1 MSATLKAKYYPKSS
15 FLEAE
20 VGNNPS
26 YVWRSIMAAM
36 DIVKA
41 GTRRKIGN
49 GESTKVWDD
58 SWLPD
63 KENGFLTTPMPEQLQ
78 GITVDG
84 FMNSEERRWDMEVV
98 KDICNSRDVELIK
111 RIQIPLMDKRDSWYW
126 LLEEEGDFTVKSCY
140 RWLQGENDASYRLFW
155 NKLWSLQMPHKVTNF
170 IWRVSKGCLPTASAL
185 AGKGKGKGK
194 GVSINTR
201 CPWCHNAEETDVH
214 VLFSCEFAKTVWYT
228 VGLSQ
233 VVQTIQNESV

>member
-15 FLEAE
+15 SLEAE

-26 YVWRSIMAAM
+26 YVWRGIMAAM

-84 FMNSEERRWDMEVV
+84 FMNSEEQRWDMEVV

-111 RIQIPLMDKRDSWYW
+111 RIPIPLMDKRDSWYW
-126 LLEEEGDFTVKSCY
+126 LLEEEGDFTVKGCY

-185 AGKGKGKGK
+185 AGKG
-194 GVSINTR
+194 VSINTR